1 MQPLGEACDG
11 GEDGCR
17 RATDD
22 PIVHDEPCSAAEGR
36 ELGIERLHLWLDGD
50 AEDVG
55 GEREALP
62 PSL

>member
-1 MQPLGEACDG
+1 MQSRSEPCNG

-17 RATDD
+17 WATDD
-22 PIVHDEPCSAAEGR
+22 SIVHDEPCGAAKGC

-62 PSL
+62 LPL